1 MNENDYRQLKEMK
14 VKFQLNLFS
23 LVDAYGIEARKKAE
37 WLLKNNFYDLA
48 GSDTHRLGVWKSL
61 LYAKGNATINIEKH
75 DIAVKQKYYKGDQI
89 K

>member
-1 MNENDYRQLKEMK
+1 MNENDYRQLKEVK

-61 LYAKGNATINIEKH
+61 LYAKGNAKSLQQ
-75 DIAVKQKYYKGDQI
+75 VVSLVCF
-89 K
+89 

>member
-23 LVDAYGIEARKKAE
+23 LVDAYGIEARKKVE

-61 LYAKGNATINIEKH
+61 LYAKGNAKSLQQ
-75 DIAVKQKYYKGDQI
+75 VVSLVCF
-89 K
+89 

>member
-37 WLLKNNFYDLA
+37 WLLKNNF
-48 GSDTHRLGVWKSL
+48 
-61 LYAKGNATINIEKH
+61 
-75 DIAVKQKYYKGDQI
+75 
-89 K
+89 